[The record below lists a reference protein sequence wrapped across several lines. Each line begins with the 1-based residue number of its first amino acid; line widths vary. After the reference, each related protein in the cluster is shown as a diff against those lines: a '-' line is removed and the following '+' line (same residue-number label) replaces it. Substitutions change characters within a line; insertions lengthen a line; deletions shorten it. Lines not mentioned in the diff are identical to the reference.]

1 VAPAHPGLL
10 VSEPAAVD
18 PALRELAGA
27 LGVAGEYWDWQN
39 QRVEVG
45 RPTILAVLAGLGV
58 DGSTPERA
66 AAALAEHRA
75 RLWRR
80 MLPPCLVV
88 RSGTSPWFWVH
99 VADGADVAVWVE
111 LEDGAVRT
119 DVVQQDHW
127 VPPAVVDGTAVGEA
141 TFAVPSDLPLGWH
154 SLHARSGE
162 LRASTPL
169 VVTPA
174 VLGLPPALR
183 DRRAWGFAVQLYS
196 LRSTRSWGIGD
207 LADLGDLAAWSGHEL
222 GADFVLVNPLH
233 AAAPIAPMEPSPYLP
248 ASRRFGNPLYLRVE
262 AVPEFG
268 YLEPTDRTTAD
279 ELAAPVR
286 TANSTTAQLDRDAS
300 WTAKR
305 LALELVHRVPRSPGR
320 EVAYRAFLEREGQGL
335 LDFATWS
342 VLVEEHGVDWTT
354 WPPELHDP
362 HGSAAADVRRRLA
375 DRVDFHCWLQ
385 WLLDEQLAGAQRA
398 ARAAGM
404 RSGIVHDLAVGVHP
418 QGADAW
424 ALRDVLA
431 EGITVG
437 APADAFNQQ
446 GQDWSQ
452 PPWRPDRLAEVGY
465 RPYRDMLRTVLRHA
479 GGLRVDHVLG
489 LFRLWWVPAGLPP
502 SAGTYVRYDHE
513 AMVGILA
520 LEAYRAGAFVVGEDL
535 GTVEPWVRDYLRDR
549 GIAGTSVL
557 WFERD
562 WDRDVPIRP
571 ERWRSLCLATVTTHD
586 LPPTA
591 GYLAGEHVRLRSE
604 LGLLTRPVEEVAARD
619 VAEQESW
626 LALLGELGLLRPG
639 ADVRETVEALHRFV
653 ARTPAQLVG
662 VALADAVGDLRAQNQ
677 PGTDDEYPNW
687 RLPLCGPD
695 GAPLLLEQLV
705 TSPRVRSLAR
715 AVASG

>member
-1 VAPAHPGLL
+1 MAPAHPGLL
-10 VSEPAAVD
+10 VSEPAGVD
-18 PALRELAGA
+18 PALRELAAA

-45 RPTILAVLAGLGV
+45 RPTVVAVLAGLGV

-99 VADGADVAVWVE
+99 VPDGADVEVRVE

-127 VPPAVVDGTAVGEA
+127 VPPAVVDGAAIGEA
-141 TFAVPSDLPLGWH
+141 TFAVPADLPLGWH
-154 SLHARSGE
+154 TLHARSGE

-174 VLGLPPALR
+174 VLGLPPSLR

-233 AAAPIAPMEPSPYLP
+233 AAAPIAPMEPAPYLP
-248 ASRRFGNPLYLRVE
+248 VSRRFGNPLYLRVE

-268 YLEPTDRTTAD
+268 YLEPTDRVTAD

-286 TANSTTAQLDRDAS
+286 ATNASAAQLDRDAS

-305 LALELVHRVPRSPGR
+305 LALELVHRVPCSPGR
-320 EVAYRAFLEREGQGL
+320 EVAYRAFLAREGQGL

-342 VLVEEHGVDWTT
+342 VLVEEHGVDWTA

-362 HGSAAADVRRRLA
+362 HGPAAADVRHRLA

-385 WLLDEQLAGAQRA
+385 WLLDEQLAEAQRA

-452 PPWRPDRLAEVGY
+452 PPWRPDRLAELGY
-465 RPYRDMLRTVLRHA
+465 QPYRDMLRTVLRHA

-562 WDRDVPIRP
+562 WERDVPIRP

-604 LGLLTRPVEEVAARD
+604 LGLLARPVEEVAAQD
-619 VAEQESW
+619 AAEQESW
-626 LALLGELGLLRPG
+626 RALLGELGLLRPG

-653 ARTPAQLVG
+653 ARTPAQLIG
-662 VALADAVGDLRAQNQ
+662 VSLADAVGDLRAQNQ

-695 GAPLLLEQLV
+695 GVPLVLEQLV
-705 TSPRVRSLAR
+705 SSPRVRSLAR
-715 AVASG
+715 AVATG

>member
-1 VAPAHPGLL
+1 
-10 VSEPAAVD
+10 
-18 PALRELAGA
+18 
-27 LGVAGEYWDWQN
+27 
-39 QRVEVG
+39 
-45 RPTILAVLAGLGV
+45 
-58 DGSTPERA
+58 
-66 AAALAEHRA
+66 
-75 RLWRR
+75 
-80 MLPPCLVV
+80 VV
-88 RSGTSPWFWVH
+88 RSGTAPWFWVH
-99 VADGADVAVWVE
+99 VPDGADVEVWVE

-127 VPPAVVDGTAVGEA
+127 VPPAVVDGAAVGEA

-154 SLHARSGE
+154 VLHARSGE
-162 LRASTPL
+162 LRAITPL

-183 DRRAWGFAVQLYS
+183 DRRDWGFATQLYS

-248 ASRRFGNPLYLRVE
+248 VSRRFGNPLYLRVE

-268 YLEPTDRTTAD
+268 YLDPDDRVTVA
-279 ELAAPVR
+279 ELATPVR
-286 TANSTTAQLDRDAS
+286 AANTSAARLDRDGS

-342 VLVEEHGVDWTT
+342 VLVEEQGVDWTA
-354 WPPELHDP
+354 WPAELHDP
-362 HGSAAADVRRRLA
+362 HGPAAAEVRHRLA

-385 WLLDEQLAGAQRA
+385 WLLDEQLEAAQRA

-418 QGADAW
+418 HGADAW
-424 ALRDVLA
+424 ALQDALA

-452 PPWRPDRLAEVGY
+452 PPWRPDRLAELAY

-489 LFRLWWVPAGLPP
+489 LFRLWWVPAGLPQSARSYFVYYHVP
-502 SAGTYVRYDHE
+502 S
-513 AMVGILA
+513 VGILSV
-520 LEAYRAGAFVVGEDL
+520 LPPGAGAFVGGEGVGSEMCI
-535 GTVEPWVRDYLRDR
+535 RDR
-549 GIAGTSVL
+549 DQSWPCWLNASAGA
-557 WFERD
+557 
-562 WDRDVPIRP
+562 P
-571 ERWRSLCLATVTTHD
+571 TVM
-586 LPPTA
+586 P
-591 GYLAGEHVRLRSE
+591 S
-604 LGLLTRPVEEVAARD
+604 
-619 VAEQESW
+619 
-626 LALLGELGLLRPG
+626 
-639 ADVRETVEALHRFV
+639 
-653 ARTPAQLVG
+653 ARTSCSAH
-662 VALADAVGDLRAQNQ
+662 AS
-677 PGTDDEYPNW
+677 
-687 RLPLCGPD
+687 
-695 GAPLLLEQLV
+695 APWGL
-705 TSPRVRSLAR
+705 SLIHI
-715 AVASG
+715 